1 MEFKQVLADA
11 QVYLTE
17 MTVNGLISALSK
29 DAGKVDS
36 VILPRILKG
45 VESGGYSPGLRD
57 DRGNEL
63 DATTAY
69 DQVCRSLGAKGIT
82 IAKSGSLVAIIN
94 RLASGN
100 KLRNGQV
107 KLPDK
112 TKPTWSPIQRRVP
125 GLGWA

>member
-17 MTVNGLISALSK
+17 MTVNGLITALSK
-29 DAGKVDS
+29 DADKVDS
-36 VILPRILKG
+36 VVLPRILKG

-57 DRGNEL
+57 DMGNEL

-82 IAKSGSLVAIIN
+82 IAKSGSLVSIIN
-94 RLASGN
+94 KLASGN

-107 KLPDK
+107 RLPDK
-112 TKPTWSPIQRRVP
+112 SKPAWSPIQRRMP
-125 GLGWA
+125 AFSGA